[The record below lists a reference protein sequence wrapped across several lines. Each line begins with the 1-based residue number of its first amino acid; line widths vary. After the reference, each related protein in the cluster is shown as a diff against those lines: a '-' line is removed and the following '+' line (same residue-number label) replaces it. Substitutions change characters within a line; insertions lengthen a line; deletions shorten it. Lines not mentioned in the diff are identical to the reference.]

1 MVKTG
6 KGHLVGDTGPVQR
19 IYRRTQL
26 PSVTGY
32 SIPYLYE
39 LIEQGRFPRPIPLG
53 ARAVGWLESDIS
65 RWQQERIA
73 ARGGKVAA

>member
-1 MVKTG
+1 MVKTR
-6 KGHLVGDTGPVQR
+6 KGDIVGDTGPVQR

-26 PSVTGY
+26 PGVTGY
-32 SIPYLYE
+32 SIPYIYE
-39 LIEQGRFPRPIPLG
+39 LIAAGQFPRPVPLG